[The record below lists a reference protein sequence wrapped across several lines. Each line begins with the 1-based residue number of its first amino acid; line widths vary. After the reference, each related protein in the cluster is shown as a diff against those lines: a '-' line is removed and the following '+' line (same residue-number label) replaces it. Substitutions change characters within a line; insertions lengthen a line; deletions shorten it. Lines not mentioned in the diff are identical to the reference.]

1 MSLNATKQDE
11 NTKRKSN
18 IEIIRILISYLKPY
32 KMKTFLVS
40 IMMLFVIGVE
50 LLNPFMLKL
59 AIDNYIAEK
68 NILGLVWL
76 SIGMLVVNL
85 FAMWVS
91 KMRMIKMGEI
101 SNDIVVNIRHDLYNH
116 IQKLSFNFFDER
128 PVGKILA
135 RIMGDINS
143 LQQFF
148 NSLVTSLIPE
158 VITVVT
164 VIIIMVSMNARLTGI
179 TMIVMPP
186 LFLALFII
194 QIIGRKRW
202 ENFRKKRSNLNAYT
216 HETFSGIKVVQSF
229 TAEDFTKNNFRGYVG
244 NMVGSFIHA
253 ARLQYKFGPLI
264 ELSYGLGLI
273 AIYWY
278 SFGLVGQNLITI
290 GEIFAFTWYIT
301 KFWRPIWN
309 IANFY
314 NVLITSFA
322 ATDRIFE
329 ILDIKPVVENNK
341 NGVKK
346 LENINGEL
354 EFENVSFSYD
364 KDTQVLKNVDLKV
377 KPGESIAFVG
387 PTGAGKTT
395 IVNLISRF
403 YDPTEGKILLD
414 GHDLKDLDLENLRTH
429 MGIMLQDTFL
439 FSTTIYENIQYGKL
453 DATKSEVINAAKT
466 VGLHDFI
473 MSLKDGYDTEVNER
487 GSRLS
492 VGQRQLISLARALL
506 ADPKIL
512 ILDEA
517 TSNIDTKT
525 ERLVQMGIEK
535 LLENRTSFVIAHRLS
550 TIRDVD
556 RIVFI
561 KDGRIS
567 EMGTHEELINMKN
580 DYYDLYLS
588 QFKFIKQGA

>member
-1 MSLNATKQDE
+1 
-11 NTKRKSN
+11 
-18 IEIIRILISYLKPY
+18 
-32 KMKTFLVS
+32 MKTFLVS

>member
-11 NTKRKSN
+11 KTQRKSN
-18 IEIIRILISYLKPY
+18 IEILRILFSYLKPY
-32 KMKTFLVS
+32 KFKASLVTL
-40 IMMLFVIGVE
+40 MMLFVIGVE
-50 LLNPFMLKL
+50 LLNPFMLKI
-59 AIDNYIAEK
+59 AIDSYIGQK
-68 NILGLVWL
+68 NILGLIWL
-76 SIGMLVVNL
+76 SLGMLVINL
-85 FAMWVS
+85 FSMWVS
-91 KMRMIKMGEI
+91 KIRMIKMGEI

-116 IQKLSFNFFDER
+116 IQKLSFDFFDNR

-143 LQQFF
+143 LQEFF
-148 NSLVTSLIPE
+148 NSLVTTLIPE
-158 VITVVT
+158 TITVVT
-164 VIIIMVSMNARLTGI
+164 VVIIMLSMNAKLTGI
-179 TMIVMPP
+179 TMAVMPP
-186 LFLALFII
+186 LLIVLFVI
-194 QIIGRKRW
+194 QILGRKRW

-229 TAEDFTKNNFRGYVG
+229 TAEDFTKNNFKGFVG

-253 ARLQYKFGPLI
+253 ARLQYKFGPFI
-264 ELSYGLGLI
+264 ELSYGLGLM

-278 SFGLVGQNLITI
+278 SFGLVGNNLITV

-329 ILDIKPVVENNK
+329 ILDIKPVVENK
-341 NGVKK
+341 KDGVKK
-346 LENINGEL
+346 LEEIEGRIV
-354 EFENVSFSYD
+354 FENVSFSYD
-364 KDTQVLKNVDLKV
+364 KDTQVLKNIDLDV

-414 GHDLKDLDLENLRTH
+414 EHNLKDIDLENLRTH

-439 FSTTIYENIQYGKL
+439 FSTTIYENIKYGKL
-453 DATKSEVINAAKT
+453 DATKEEIIKAAKT
-466 VGLHDFI
+466 VGLHEFI
-473 MSLKDGYDTEVNER
+473 MSLKNGYETEVNER

-525 ERLVQMGIEK
+525 ERLVQLGIEK
-535 LLENRTSFVIAHRLS
+535 LLKNRTSFVIAHRLS

-556 RIVFI
+556 RIIFI

-567 EMGTHEELINMKN
+567 EMGTHEELINLKK
-580 DYYDLYLS
+580 DYFDLYLS

>member
-1 MSLNATKQDE
+1 
-11 NTKRKSN
+11 
-18 IEIIRILISYLKPY
+18 
-32 KMKTFLVS
+32 
-40 IMMLFVIGVE
+40 MMLFVIGVE

-346 LENINGEL
+346 LENINGEI

-580 DYYDLYLS
+580 DYFDLYLS

>member
-1 MSLNATKQDE
+1 
-11 NTKRKSN
+11 
-18 IEIIRILISYLKPY
+18 
-32 KMKTFLVS
+32 
-40 IMMLFVIGVE
+40 
-50 LLNPFMLKL
+50 L

-346 LENINGEL
+346 LENINGEI

-580 DYYDLYLS
+580 DYFDLYLS

>member
-11 NTKRKSN
+11 KTKRKSN
-18 IEIIRILISYLKPY
+18 IEIIKILISYLKPY
-32 KMKTFLVS
+32 KLKTFLVS
-40 IMMLFVIGVE
+40 MMMLFVIGVE

-68 NILGLVWL
+68 NIIGLVWL
-76 SIGMLVVNL
+76 SIAMLLVNL

-164 VIIIMVSMNARLTGI
+164 VVIIMVSMNAQLTGI

-202 ENFRKKRSNLNAYT
+202 ENYRKKRSNLNAYT

-229 TAEDFTKNNFRGYVG
+229 TAEDFTKNNFKGYVG
-244 NMVGSFIHA
+244 NAVGSFIHA

-329 ILDIKPVVENNK
+329 ILDIKPVVENNR
-341 NGVKK
+341 NGVKI
-346 LENINGEL
+346 LERINGEL
-354 EFENVSFSYD
+354 EFKNVSFSYD

-525 ERLVQMGIEK
+525 ERLVQLGIEK
-535 LLENRTSFVIAHRLS
+535 LLKNRTSFVIAHRLS

-556 RIVFI
+556 RIIFI

-567 EMGTHEELINMKN
+567 EMGTHEELINLKK
-580 DYYDLYLS
+580 DYFDLYLS

>member
-18 IEIIRILISYLKPY
+18 IEIIKILISYLKPY
-32 KMKTFLVS
+32 KLKTFLVS

-68 NILGLVWL
+68 NVLGLVWL
-76 SIGMLVVNL
+76 SIGMLLVNL

-158 VITVVT
+158 LITVVT
-164 VIIIMVSMNARLTGI
+164 VIIIMVSMNAQLTGI
-179 TMIVMPP
+179 TMMVMPP
-186 LFLALFII
+186 LFLALFVI

-202 ENFRKKRSNLNAYT
+202 ENYRKKRSNLNAYT

-229 TAEDFTKNNFRGYVG
+229 TAESFTKNNFRGYVG
-244 NMVGSFIHA
+244 NAVDSFIHA

-341 NGVKK
+341 NGVQI
-346 LENINGEL
+346 LDNIDGEL
-354 EFENVSFSYD
+354 DFRNVSFSYD
-364 KDTQVLKNVDLKV
+364 KDTQVLKNINLKV

-395 IVNLISRF
+395 MVNLISRF

-414 GHDLKDLDLENLRTH
+414 GHDLRDIDLENLRTH

-439 FSTTIYENIQYGKL
+439 FSTTIYENIKYGKL
-453 DATKSEVINAAKT
+453 DATKEEIIKASKT

-473 MSLKDGYDTEVNER
+473 KSLEKGYDTEVNER

-525 ERLVQMGIEK
+525 ERLVQLGIEK
-535 LLENRTSFVIAHRLS
+535 LLKNRTSFVIAHRLS

-556 RIVFI
+556 RIIYI
-561 KDGRIS
+561 KDGKIS
-567 EMGTHEELINMKN
+567 EMGTHEELIEMRN

>member
-18 IEIIRILISYLKPY
+18 IEIIKILISYLKPY

-164 VIIIMVSMNARLTGI
+164 VIIIMVSMNAQLTGI

-229 TAEDFTKNNFRGYVG
+229 TAENFTKNNFRGYVG

-273 AIYWY
+273 AIYWH

-453 DATKSEVINAAKT
+453 EATKSEVINAAKT

>member
-18 IEIIRILISYLKPY
+18 IEIIKILISYLKPY
-32 KMKTFLVS
+32 KLKTFLVS
-40 IMMLFVIGVE
+40 MMMIFVIGVE

-59 AIDNYIAEK
+59 AIDDYIVQE
-68 NILGLVWL
+68 NVLGLVWL
-76 SIGMLVVNL
+76 SIGMLLFNL
-85 FAMWVS
+85 FAMWIS

-101 SNDIVVNIRHDLYNH
+101 SNDIVVNIRHDLYKH
-116 IQKLSFNFFDER
+116 IQKLSFDFFDER

-158 VITVVT
+158 LITVVT
-164 VIIIMVSMNARLTGI
+164 VVIIMISMNAKLTGI
-179 TMIVMPP
+179 TMMVMPP
-186 LFLALFII
+186 LFIALFII
-194 QIIGRKRW
+194 QIWGRKRW

-229 TAEDFTKNNFRGYVG
+229 TAENFTKNNFRSYVG

-253 ARLQYKFGPLI
+253 AKLQYKFGPLI

-273 AIYWY
+273 TIYWY
-278 SFGLVGQNLITI
+278 SFRLVEQNLITI

-322 ATDRIFE
+322 ATERIFE

-341 NGVKK
+341 NGVRK
-346 LENINGEL
+346 LNGIDGEI
-354 EFENVSFSYD
+354 EFRNVSFSYD
-364 KDTQVLKNVDLKV
+364 KNTQVLKNVNLKV

-395 IVNLISRF
+395 MVNLISRF
-403 YDPTEGKILLD
+403 YDPTEGKIFLD
-414 GHDLKDLDLENLRTH
+414 GYDLRDLDLENLRTH

-439 FSTTIYENIQYGKL
+439 FSTTIYKNIKYGKL
-453 DATKSEVINAAKT
+453 DATKSEVIEATKT
-466 VGLHDFI
+466 VGLHDFV
-473 MSLKDGYDTEVNER
+473 MSLKNGYDTEVNER

-561 KDGRIS
+561 KDGKIS
-567 EMGTHEELINMKN
+567 ETGTHEELIKMKN
-580 DYYDLYLS
+580 DYYNLYLS
-588 QFKFIKQGA
+588 QFKFIKQGV

>member
-32 KMKTFLVS
+32 KLKTFLVS

-346 LENINGEL
+346 LENINGEI

-580 DYYDLYLS
+580 DYFDLYLS